1 MTLSDLLQFLH
12 VVSAFM
18 FVTGIVGR
26 DIILGRARRAGDVGK
41 VKDLVETAAP
51 FERFFAIPGSFLV
64 LLFGILTW
72 WAQDIPVWDEG
83 TRWVTVSL
91 IVFLTNVPLIPLI
104 FIPRGKVF
112 DAALVSAV
120 PSGRITSELSAAL
133 RDPAVAMAR
142 WWEVGTIA
150 VVLLLMV
157 TKPF

>member
-26 DIILGRARRAGDVGK
+26 DIVLGRVRRAGDVGK

-51 FERFFAIPGSFLV
+51 FERFFAIPGSFLI

-91 IVFLTNVPLIPLI
+91 IVFLTNVPLIP
-104 FIPRGKVF
+104 
-112 DAALVSAV
+112 
-120 PSGRITSELSAAL
+120 
-133 RDPAVAMAR
+133 
-142 WWEVGTIA
+142 
-150 VVLLLMV
+150 
-157 TKPF
+157 

>member
-1 MTLSDLLQFLH
+1 MTLADVLQFLH

-26 DIILGRARRAGDVGK
+26 DIVLGRARRADDVEK
-41 VKDLVETAAP
+41 VKDLVETAGP
-51 FERFFAIPGSFLV
+51 FERFLAIPGSFLV

-72 WAQDIPVWDEG
+72 WAQDIPVWEEG

-91 IVFLTNVPLIPLI
+91 IVFLTNIPFIPLI
-104 FIPRGKVF
+104 FVPRGRVF
-112 DAALVSAV
+112 DAALASAAS
-120 PSGRITSELSAAL
+120 SGRITAELSAAL
-133 RDPAVAMAR
+133 RDSGVAMAR
-142 WWEVGTIA
+142 WWEVGTTA

>member
-1 MTLSDLLQFLH
+1 L
-12 VVSAFM
+12 
-18 FVTGIVGR
+18 
-26 DIILGRARRAGDVGK
+26 
-41 VKDLVETAAP
+41 
-51 FERFFAIPGSFLV
+51 AIPGSFLV

-91 IVFLTNVPLIPLI
+91 VVFLTNVPLIPLI
-104 FIPRGKVF
+104 FIPSGKVF

-120 PSGRITSELSAAL
+120 SSGRITSELSAAL

-157 TKPF
+157 TNRSDADGWINPFRAEPRNEHLDDLERALGGR

>member
-1 MTLSDLLQFLH
+1 MAL
-12 VVSAFM
+12 
-18 FVTGIVGR
+18 
-26 DIILGRARRAGDVGK
+26 
-41 VKDLVETAAP
+41 
-51 FERFFAIPGSFLV
+51 ERFFAVPGSFLV

>member
-1 MTLSDLLQFLH
+1 MSLADVLQFLH

-26 DIILGRARRAGDVGK
+26 DIVLGRARRAGDVEK
-41 VKDLVETAAP
+41 VKDLVSTAGP
-51 FERFFAIPGSFLV
+51 FERSFLV

-72 WAQDIPVWDEG
+72 WAQDIPLWVEG

-91 IVFLTNVPLIPLI
+91 IVFLTNIPLIPLI

-112 DAALVSAV
+112 DAALASAV
-120 PSGRITSELSAAL
+120 PSGRITPELSAAL
-133 RDPAVAMAR
+133 RDPGVAMAR